1 MSFNGGMGNPAHTY
15 AARAR
20 LRNFL
25 LPFVNLMSRI
35 TPVAIATNHS
45 SEKHLI
51 SNRRNPAH
59 PLPSAVPSR
68 PSLSLVRERRRMR
81 ACAAYDAHRDAVCCV
96 GSLAQVVRV
105 SRRSKKRPSSAMSAH
120 TGLPASLRFCAY
132 GVIRVLPSRPYRAT
146 QCGWV
151 MPRRSPDLPTMSV
164 HLPASLGS
172 SEQSASC
179 WL

>member
-1 MSFNGGMGNPAHTY
+1 MPFNGGMGKQTHTY
-15 AARAR
+15 AARTT
-20 LRNFL
+20 LRIFFV
-25 LPFVNLMSRI
+25 PFVNPMSRV

-45 SEKHLI
+45 AEMHLI

-68 PSLSLVRERRRMR
+68 LSPSLVRERRSSCVRCIRR
-81 ACAAYDAHRDAVCCV
+81 ALRCHCCV
-96 GSLAQVVRV
+96 GSLAQAVRV

-151 MPRRSPDLPTMSV
+151 MPCRPPDLP
-164 HLPASLGS
+164 P
-172 SEQSASC
+172 
-179 WL
+179 